1 MKKQFSH
8 SLNYS
13 RGRGSNGIA
22 ALAWS
27 VGTIIVLGILFILL
41 RMFAPGAVIA
51 IATPFWKGGS
61 SFEAGVGNV
70 FSGFGNA
77 SKLASE
83 NTALQSQV
91 SELENENA
99 VLTARAQ
106 DLTKLLGGQ
115 SEIGSAGILAG
126 VLARPPESP
135 YDTVIVGM
143 GAKDGVV
150 ANATTFATGGIP
162 IGTVES
168 TTAHSATI
176 KLLSTPNLTTNGWV
190 GENRIPLTLNGTGA
204 GTFTATLP
212 KAAPVAVGD
221 SVYVPGPGAVP
232 IGTIAR
238 IDSDPSSPTVVLYI
252 QPLVNIFSLTWVEI
266 SD

>member
-1 MKKQFSH
+1 M
-8 SLNYS
+8 LM
-13 RGRGSNGIA
+13 
-22 ALAWS
+22 WS
-27 VGTIIVLGILFILL
+27 VSTVIVLGILFILL
-41 RMFAPGAVIA
+41 RVFLPGALVT

-61 SFEAGVGNV
+61 SLEASVGNT

-83 NTALQSQV
+83 NTSLQSQV

-115 SEIGSAGILAG
+115 AQTAGGSILAG

-135 YDTVIVGM
+135 YDTIIVAA

-150 ANATTFATGGIP
+150 ANATAFATGGIP
-162 IGTVES
+162 IGTVQS

-176 KLLSTPNLTTNGWV
+176 ALLSTPNLTTNGWV

-221 SVYVPGPGAVP
+221 NVYVPGPGAVP
-232 IGTIAR
+232 IGSIAR
-238 IDSDPSSPTVVLYI
+238 IDTDPSSPTVVLYI

-266 SD
+266 SA